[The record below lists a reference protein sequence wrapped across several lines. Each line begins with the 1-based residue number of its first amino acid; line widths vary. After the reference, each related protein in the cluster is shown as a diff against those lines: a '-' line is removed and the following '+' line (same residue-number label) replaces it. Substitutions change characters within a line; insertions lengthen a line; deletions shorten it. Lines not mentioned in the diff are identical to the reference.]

1 MVSFF
6 VGGGTRLQLL
16 CVCVCLSVCVCVRV
30 CVCVCVCVTV
40 CVCKCVL
47 VFMALFDVAHVRT
60 VAISLLEK
68 NKSLHLP
75 LVPPSTAPPHE

>member
-1 MVSFF
+1 M
-6 VGGGTRLQLL
+6 
-16 CVCVCLSVCVCVRV
+16 

-60 VAISLLEK
+60 VATPSYLCDSFYAISLLEK
-68 NKSLHLP
+68 INLR
-75 LVPPSTAPPHE
+75 VENEMD